1 LVEVTRSDSLDG
13 GVRVTGEEHNTQPNK
28 RSASCV
34 KPRVVGKQL
43 KELQRE
49 NARLKRML
57 ADEIPLGDGSVFY
70 RVVEQ

>member
-1 LVEVTRSDSLDG
+1 MR
-13 GVRVTGEEHNTQPNK
+13 
-28 RSASCV
+28 
-34 KPRVVGKQL
+34 PRVEGKQL

-57 ADEIPLGDGSVFY
+57 ADEIPVGDGSVFY